1 MSPRRSVGR
10 DAPGTATRRK
20 VRRARAPHGRRHATA
35 SHRGRRD
42 RIAVRTARARAAP
55 YQRRTAWDAASAGY
69 GTGSQ
74 VEYLLVPRVFGLGGP
89 RVAMVGTNMGAG
101 QRDRAMRAA
110 WIGAAMA
117 TGLTEMIGLGAAAV
131 PYAWLSLFDTDPAM
145 LGAGARPGAH
155 AVAHAGWGLV
165 GPPGC
170 PSRPRPVGGRGVIL
184 FLVYTCICMFLPGDC
199 ALEE

>member
-10 DAPGTATRRK
+10 DAPGTSTRRK
-20 VRRARAPHGRRHATA
+20 VRRARAPHGMRHATA
-35 SHRGRRD
+35 SNRGRRD
-42 RIAVRTARARAAP
+42 RIAVSTARARAAP

-89 RVAMVGTNMGAG
+89 LVAMVGTTMGAG

-110 WIGAAMA
+110 WLGAAMA

-145 LGAGARPGAH
+145 LGAGARPSGMRSRMPDGA
-155 AVAHAGWGLV
+155 WSGL
-165 GPPGC
+165 
-170 PSRPRPVGGRGVIL
+170 L
-184 FLVYTCICMFLPGDC
+184 AALPDL
-199 ALEE
+199 ARLADE